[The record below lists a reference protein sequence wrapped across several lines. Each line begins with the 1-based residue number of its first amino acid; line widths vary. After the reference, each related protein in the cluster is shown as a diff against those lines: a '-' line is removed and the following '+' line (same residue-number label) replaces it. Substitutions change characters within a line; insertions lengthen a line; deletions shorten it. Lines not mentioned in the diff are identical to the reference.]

1 MDLRP
6 DGFPTEAG
14 FPTEMRT
21 MPKKKR
27 DVPPLPE
34 GKTVKEML
42 LILGHCRYS
51 GMDSPEAEACCRSEG
66 IAVADLQAF
75 DRWYEASGGVVF
87 ASEED
92 ETRAVL
98 EAQEKER
105 RKLEKALRRKEKQLA
120 EIEALLKLAKKA
132 KALRAGKL

>member
-1 MDLRP
+1 M
-6 DGFPTEAG
+6 
-14 FPTEMRT
+14 
-21 MPKKKR
+21 
-27 DVPPLPE
+27 
-34 GKTVKEML
+34 
-42 LILGHCRYS
+42 
-51 GMDSPEAEACCRSEG
+51 
-66 IAVADLQAF
+66 
-75 DRWYEASGGVVF
+75 F

>member
-1 MDLRP
+1 
-6 DGFPTEAG
+6 
-14 FPTEMRT
+14 
-21 MPKKKR
+21 MPKQKR

-34 GKTVKEML
+34 GKTLKEMF
-42 LILGHCRYS
+42 LIPGHCRFA
-51 GMDSPEAEACCRSEG
+51 GTESPEAEACCRSEG
-66 IAVADLQAF
+66 IERAELQAF
-75 DRWYEASGGVVF
+75 DRWYEESGGVVF

-98 EAQEKER
+98 DAQEKER